1 MIVALDTNI
10 LAYAE
15 GANDGV
21 RQAKALKLIAALPVG
36 GAVLPVQVLGEL
48 FRVLTAK
55 VKRPAAEARAAV
67 LSWRDAMP
75 VHDTTDQAL
84 LAAMDLVADHGLQ
97 IWDAL
102 ILAVAADARCRLLL
116 SENLQ
121 AGFTWRGVTVVNP
134 FAEPPHPL
142 LADAVTGPTFP
153 AAG

>member
-15 GANDGV
+15 GANDAA
-21 RQAKALKLIAALPVG
+21 RQAKALDLIAALPTG
-36 GAVLPVQVLGEL
+36 GAILPVQVLGEL

-55 VKRPAAEARAAV
+55 VRRPVAEVRTAI

-75 VHDTTDQAL
+75 VHDTTDQAML
-84 LAAMDLVADHGLQ
+84 SAMDLVADHGLQ

-116 SENLQ
+116 SEDLQ
-121 AGFTWRGVTVVNP
+121 DGFTWHGVTVVNP
-134 FAEPPHPL
+134 FAPTIHPL
-142 LADAVTGPTFP
+142 LAPVLTPAV